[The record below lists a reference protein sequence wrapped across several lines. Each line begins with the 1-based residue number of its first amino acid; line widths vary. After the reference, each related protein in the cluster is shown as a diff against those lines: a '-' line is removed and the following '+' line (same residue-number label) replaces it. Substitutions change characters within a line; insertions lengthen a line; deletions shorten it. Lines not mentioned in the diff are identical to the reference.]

1 MSDEERAQFVTNKN
15 LCRNC
20 LLTSDHYARDCALKP
35 SCGRKISEVI
45 FCSGKHHALLHKF
58 GGNTGLNSNR
68 TNYSNR
74 GNGHANRSRRNF
86 NNNTQRAQKVYDRN
100 QTDVVDNSTNKIANV
115 TQNVP
120 KSGTEAQNSS
130 TANLNTITTN
140 PRFTYNVTAPIQ
152 SQNITMGSDKTI
164 KVFKHRFFGP
174 NGETIGYSVGD
185 SGSEVTIMREDLREQ
200 LGIEGKPVSLN
211 LQWTDSQIRVIP
223 AREVSLQVK
232 GMNKSDEL
240 ITLNPCYAIDAD
252 YFSLPARSLDVEAL
266 KKHFPYLK
274 EARFDS
280 YFKATPIL
288 LIGSLHASCIEAI
301 APVLHGGENKPVGI
315 KTRLGWSIYGGSI
328 ESLSANDSSCLEV
341 TAYKSEENSQSDS
354 NPDENLNKLLTY
366 YSSFESLGIR
376 SKPAYITDNE
386 RKAVELITNELRI
399 LPNGTVEIPL
409 IWDILEN
416 KIIDKEGFARLA
428 TEEELN
434 KEWPIVWYLPMSLV
448 ANINKIPIKY
458 RNVYDASFDLL
469 RPVFAMRMN
478 KIVVT
483 CDVKSMFHCIAI
495 CERDQQCQRIL
506 WRSDINQP
514 MKTYIMK
521 VMLFGPKSSPFS
533 SQFVKNKTAEK
544 WENIYPDAARL
555 LKNLTYMDDSLT
567 SEGSIE
573 DAIRV
578 SQQAIEILQSINWD
592 LIGFQSNSVE
602 LLRALPNTHVKQQLI
617 PLLSD
622 ELESMT
628 TKVLGCSWD
637 PKSDSFVYQF
647 DRGIFV
653 KIVTECNHRPTKRDQ
668 CSTVA
673 RLFDILGLVVPYTIR
688 GRILLQRSWRKGIEW
703 DEQIS
708 EEDADDWITWLKDI
722 EKIGKLKIPRQY
734 CLLNKLEDCENL
746 ELHVFCDAGKEAFAA
761 VGYFVVTTN
770 GKRHT
775 NIVLAKAKV
784 TPVKLGSKLEI
795 SEMPR
800 LESLSC
806 LIAARLCHTIV
817 SLHSKLLMDIYL
829 WSDSEIVLRWIK
841 KRNHRLP
848 KYAHSIID
856 EILELTTREQWNY
869 VPSKANPADF
879 ATKFQQIDF
888 CDNNN
893 TWFKGPTFL
902 TLAREFWPEQ
912 KNFSDDDKST
922 EFVITN
928 INLMPQQFMSTVK
941 LPPTD
946 CPLASHDFI
955 YRFSNSIKHNWTF
968 QILTAD
974 DLERAELFIIRKMQ
988 HDILSCDIKLLKKG
1002 LPVKNKNLA
1011 QLNVFLD
1018 DQDIIRINSRVVLD
1032 PAIYPQRFSPV
1043 APREHPLSTIFLFHI
1058 HEKFNHVCLELKSL
1072 MLERNIGCH
1081 ECESS

>member
-1 MSDEERAQFVTNKN
+1 MASLASRLKEPSFLETNFAADPNVTRIKAYFLSGRHIKAEIKCAAENCLVKVEDEKDPALKILKDLRKIYHPMCFCFSCDRVSHLKCLDLNLDSFSKLKAPYICADCEKDPKNKIAVQFHTNAEWGQGTNARRKKFLKPDSILQFPELVGNHLLETAWDPEDVRAFQAAEPVKDLLTRQKEEMELLFKHFAEYKEKSEAEATQLRQKIEELERSRQSSSFSQFDTTQYFTAHVPLSSTFNAPMNQPNLTTCESILKKLYLNSSDKNNNVNKSTTQQTEQNESQATENNSAEFSFPNVDTTNLSPTEQLLLNTSRVCIESANAQKLTATSKLLELKRKALPKIGTFKGDPKGWISFKKEVERYRSSGCYDDEIVKFYVFGALEGNAKKRVEDLIDTGTLEEVLKVLESSFGHTPTIIKAVEDEILKIKIKGELLRSDVVQINSLIQTYFTTCRYANVSRINSNMLAEHILDQLDFTHRMFFRQQCRMENPGIEIILPDLDMVYSFLETLSASLDVKPKDKREKPAQMQVIAAPTANYGAQQPRHRDTRFIIRDINIAKYQGYNLNLVKALIKKCLCCNATNHFTLECSQFKNMSDEERAQFVTNKN

-409 IWDILEN
+409 IW
-416 KIIDKEGFARLA
+416 
-428 TEEELN
+428 
-434 KEWPIVWYLPMSLV
+434 
-448 ANINKIPIKY
+448 
-458 RNVYDASFDLL
+458 
-469 RPVFAMRMN
+469 
-478 KIVVT
+478 
-483 CDVKSMFHCIAI
+483 
-495 CERDQQCQRIL
+495 
-506 WRSDINQP
+506 
-514 MKTYIMK
+514 
-521 VMLFGPKSSPFS
+521 
-533 SQFVKNKTAEK
+533 
-544 WENIYPDAARL
+544 
-555 LKNLTYMDDSLT
+555 
-567 SEGSIE
+567 
-573 DAIRV
+573 
-578 SQQAIEILQSINWD
+578 
-592 LIGFQSNSVE
+592 
-602 LLRALPNTHVKQQLI
+602 
-617 PLLSD
+617 
-622 ELESMT
+622 
-628 TKVLGCSWD
+628 
-637 PKSDSFVYQF
+637 
-647 DRGIFV
+647 IF
-653 KIVTECNHRPTKRDQ
+653 
-668 CSTVA
+668 
-673 RLFDILGLVVPYTIR
+673 
-688 GRILLQRSWRKGIEW
+688 
-703 DEQIS
+703 
-708 EEDADDWITWLKDI
+708 
-722 EKIGKLKIPRQY
+722 LKIR
-734 CLLNKLEDCENL
+734 
-746 ELHVFCDAGKEAFAA
+746 
-761 VGYFVVTTN
+761 
-770 GKRHT
+770 
-775 NIVLAKAKV
+775 
-784 TPVKLGSKLEI
+784 
-795 SEMPR
+795 
-800 LESLSC
+800 
-806 LIAARLCHTIV
+806 
-817 SLHSKLLMDIYL
+817 
-829 WSDSEIVLRWIK
+829 
-841 KRNHRLP
+841 
-848 KYAHSIID
+848 
-856 EILELTTREQWNY
+856 
-869 VPSKANPADF
+869 
-879 ATKFQQIDF
+879 
-888 CDNNN
+888 
-893 TWFKGPTFL
+893 
-902 TLAREFWPEQ
+902 
-912 KNFSDDDKST
+912 
-922 EFVITN
+922 
-928 INLMPQQFMSTVK
+928 
-941 LPPTD
+941 
-946 CPLASHDFI
+946 
-955 YRFSNSIKHNWTF
+955 
-968 QILTAD
+968 
-974 DLERAELFIIRKMQ
+974 
-988 HDILSCDIKLLKKG
+988 
-1002 LPVKNKNLA
+1002 
-1011 QLNVFLD
+1011 
-1018 DQDIIRINSRVVLD
+1018 
-1032 PAIYPQRFSPV
+1032 
-1043 APREHPLSTIFLFHI
+1043 
-1058 HEKFNHVCLELKSL
+1058 
-1072 MLERNIGCH
+1072 
-1081 ECESS
+1081 